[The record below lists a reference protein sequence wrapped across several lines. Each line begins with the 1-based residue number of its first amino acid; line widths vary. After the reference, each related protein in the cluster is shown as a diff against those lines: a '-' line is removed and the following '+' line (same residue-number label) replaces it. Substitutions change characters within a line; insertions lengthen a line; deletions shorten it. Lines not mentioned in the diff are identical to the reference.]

1 MAKAK
6 KSGKAQAETG
16 GVAVLESIEDLE
28 KLEAELKERLDESST
43 DEDVD
48 ETSTKL
54 HSVREKIEV
63 RKVKS
68 LPPAKMPGRAAVPME
83 SAIAVDDIDVTGNH
97 RLSESDADIE
107 RLARSMETIGQ
118 QTPIGLRKN
127 GERYELIYG
136 FRRLTAAKRLQW
148 PLIDAQV
155 FPESTSPSEVELRRT
170 AENLARREISPVEQ
184 AIAVAR
190 MIESINAPVEQ
201 VMLEGGTEADE
212 LLAEQVAAAGGT
224 HAYVGALLGR
234 SEAWV
239 RDHAYVTKVGGKVRE
254 LLIARRLDLG
264 HARELAKLG
273 DPAEADSIGLMAAR
287 DEFGLFGRSVEWVK
301 KEVEGQLAS
310 LSRAAWNLD
319 IEFAQFKKEGLPTV
333 ACASCHY
340 NSSANPGLFGIVA
353 EEKQGRCGYRA
364 CFEARSVFAEAEI
377 AKGLKSVEKAAKKT
391 PGEVTVSDFVP
402 VTVKASTFTR
412 KAKAVLSG
420 EVKVG
425 EAAADSVR
433 QRDDW
438 SSPEAK
444 AKRDHDAKTREWE
457 NKVQDAIET
466 KLKQSPG
473 AISMALYVW
482 EDLQEAFEVRRWPE
496 NEVEAAKRTAIE
508 NVKKKVGEKLLRQ
521 LNKPLAKELHEYEKK
536 SGRLCSVNDWP
547 VEAIEWVCDE
557 LGVDMPKPPAAPK
570 LLAKA
575 DAGKGGSR

>member
-28 KLEAELKERLDESST
+28 KLEAELVENLEEHT
-43 DEDVD
+43 TPEDAD
-48 ETSTKL
+48 ATNLKL
-54 HSVREKIEV
+54 QSVRERIEV
-63 RKVKS
+63 TKIKS
-68 LPPAKMPGRAAVPME
+68 LPTALMPGRAAVPIE
-83 SAIAVDDIDVTGNH
+83 SAIPVEDIDVTGNH
-97 RLSESDADIE
+97 RLSESDADVE
-107 RLARSMETIGQ
+107 RLARSMQTIGQ

-136 FRRLTAAKRLQW
+136 FRRFTAAKRLGW

-155 FPESTSPSEVELRRT
+155 FPESTSPAEVELRRT

-190 MIESINAPVEQ
+190 MIESIDATVEK
-201 VMLEGGTEADE
+201 VKVSGGTDADE
-212 LLAEQVAAAGGT
+212 LLWKQVVEAGGT

-239 RDHAYVTKVGGKVRE
+239 RDHAYVTKVGGKVRD

-273 DPAEADSIGLMAAR
+273 DPAEADEIGLAAAR

-319 IEFAQFKKEGLPTV
+319 IEFGQFKKEGLPTG
-333 ACASCHY
+333 ACSSCHY

-364 CFEARSVFAEAEI
+364 CFEARSEFAEAEI
-377 AKGLKSVEKAAKKT
+377 AKGLKSVEKAAKKN

-420 EVKVG
+420 EAKVN
-425 EAAADSVR
+425 EPAADTVR
-433 QRDDW
+433 PQNDW
-438 SSPEAK
+438 NSPEAK
-444 AKRDHDAKTREWE
+444 AKREHDEKMRVWWKRVEGVILE
-457 NKVQDAIET
+457 
-466 KLKQSPG
+466 KLKKSPG
-473 AISMALYVW
+473 AVSLALLGW
-482 EDLQEAFEVRRWPE
+482 ELLLDGFEVQPYSGA
-496 NEVEAAKRTAIE
+496 VEANRERA
-508 NVKKKVGEKLLRQ
+508 LR
-521 LNKPLAKELHEYEKK
+521 NTTNGYGMDFVRKLAKPDATSLHEYERKVTA
-536 SGRLCSVNDWP
+536 GVSVTYWP
-547 VEAIEWVCDE
+547 VEAVERVCDE
-557 LGVDMPKPPAAPK
+557 LGVDMPKPPAVPK